1 MNGDRTV
8 ASEVEHVPLG
18 ARELLLILAFW
29 TVFALLTTANRMVDP
44 RTGVVTYTAP
54 VIELA
59 FFESYLWALLT
70 PPLFLLASR
79 SSTERG
85 NRITRVLLL
94 LLVGLVVAFFVDVGV
109 ELVRAHLFPMT
120 RRRTTPGPTLWAIVR
135 LRYLDRVMV
144 TFAIIAAGL
153 ARDYF
158 LRYRARQRE
167 AVLLQAHAAQLQ
179 AQLAEARLSVL
190 RTQLNPHF
198 LFNTLHAVSALVE
211 RDPKGVRRMIARLS
225 ELLRYTLD
233 GTTEQEIPLYEELE
247 LLRRY
252 LEIMQIRFQGRLETR
267 IDAAS
272 DVRDALVPNL
282 ILQPLVEN
290 ALKHGVNG
298 TTGAGRVEVT
308 ARRVG
313 DDVVLTVRD
322 SGDTAS
328 GGASAPTSVTGAGGA
343 DGADN
348 ETELDASTGE
358 QTMIGDGTSSGVGL
372 RNTRERL
379 EQLYGAH
386 QRFVLAPAP
395 SGGMVAE
402 VVLPFHTR
410 ADLHAAAT
418 PVASA

>member
-252 LEIMQIRFQGRLETR
+252 LEIMQIRF
-267 IDAAS
+267 
-272 DVRDALVPNL
+272 
-282 ILQPLVEN
+282 
-290 ALKHGVNG
+290 
-298 TTGAGRVEVT
+298 
-308 ARRVG
+308 
-313 DDVVLTVRD
+313 
-322 SGDTAS
+322 
-328 GGASAPTSVTGAGGA
+328 
-343 DGADN
+343 
-348 ETELDASTGE
+348 
-358 QTMIGDGTSSGVGL
+358 
-372 RNTRERL
+372 
-379 EQLYGAH
+379 
-386 QRFVLAPAP
+386 
-395 SGGMVAE
+395 
-402 VVLPFHTR
+402 
-410 ADLHAAAT
+410 
-418 PVASA
+418 

>member
-1 MNGDRTV
+1 MTTEAER
-8 ASEVEHVPLG
+8 VPLG

-29 TVFALLTTANRMVDP
+29 TVFALLTSANRMVDP
-44 RTGVVTYTAP
+44 RTGVVTFSAP
-54 VIELA
+54 VVELA

-70 PPLFLLASR
+70 PLVFVLASR
-79 SSTERG
+79 SSTEQG
-85 NRITRVLLL
+85 NRIARVLLL
-94 LLVGLVVAFFVDVGV
+94 VAVGLLVALFVDVGV
-109 ELVRAHLFPMT
+109 ELVRAHIFPPT
-120 RRRTTPGPTLWAIVR
+120 ARRRGGSPPPLWTIVR
-135 LRYLDRVMV
+135 LRYLDRVIV

-158 LRYRARQRE
+158 QRYRARQRE

-233 GTTEQEIPLYEELE
+233 GTTEQEIPLHEELE

-252 LEIMQIRFQGRLETR
+252 LEIMQIRFQGRLETN
-267 IDAAS
+267 IDAAPE
-272 DVRDALVPNL
+272 VRDALVPNL

-290 ALKHGVNG
+290 ALKHGTSA
-298 TTGAGRVEVT
+298 TTGVGRVVVT
-308 ARRVG
+308 ARRTG
-313 DDVVLTVRD
+313 DDLVLTVRD
-322 SGDTAS
+322 GGDRT
-328 GGASAPTSVTGAGGA
+328 TGAVGATGGTPDANAAPSA
-343 DGADN
+343 DATSADA
-348 ETELDASTGE
+348 TSTDATSGE
-358 QTMIGDGTSSGVGL
+358 RITLGDGTSSGVGL
-372 RNTRERL
+372 RNTRARL

-386 QRFVLAPAP
+386 QRFLLEPAP
-395 SGGMVAE
+395 GGGMIAE

-410 ADLHAAAT
+410 ADLHT
-418 PVASA
+418 VVVPVASA